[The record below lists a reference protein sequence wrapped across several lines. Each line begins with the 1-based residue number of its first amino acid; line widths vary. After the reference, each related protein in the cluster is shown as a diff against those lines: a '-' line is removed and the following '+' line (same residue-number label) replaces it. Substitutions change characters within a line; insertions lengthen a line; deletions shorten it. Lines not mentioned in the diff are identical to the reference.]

1 MTSIFQFL
9 ETQDQLS
16 LNELYSS
23 RWCCVAVLQSLSC
36 TARQIVL
43 RLIGIRVQV
52 AESFIHA
59 WFRPTLGRSNE
70 RAVLT
75 ALTYLKRLSII
86 GSAPIDPGKPSRPI
100 LTLNGMETDSTEVG
114 VGIHIGFAT
123 ALQQAWAS
131 SEEVPWERESRA
143 LLPPED
149 APSARTI
156 EKFASIRWNEI
167 LHFLVGTYNAP
178 TPDAKVVELLV
189 STGLLGLGSGR
200 DPLTGAP
207 LDEISDRKTRK
218 NELENT
224 QGRGPISFSVAAAI
238 AQQES
243 AALAQESTADRG
255 TEADGGPDEEEEDQ
269 EWVPKEERVSN
280 KEKIKGGAEEQMKK
294 SLKRKLPNM
303 GENFGETRSRS
314 SRLAFSTGAY
324 DLESSTTMKK
334 TKDNNQEK
342 DEKEED
348 DDDDDDNDDDN
359 GMSIDDNNNIDG
371 NGKKNILETHV
382 TRAGFEFLLKDT
394 SVQMWT
400 FLSDY
405 LATASARK
413 MSSADILAFL
423 FELSFCRVGEGY
435 AVSALTETQRRLL
448 EDLQSFGMIYVTRGH
463 KASRKVQIIE
473 DHLDSDNGRNPIA
486 SFFYPT
492 ALAVI
497 LTQPDAS
504 LSVSIAGQDFKLR
517 GGPSHHRQHDLASD
531 LQSQLSTDGTGGSS
545 NGNGLLAG
553 PLQSLTSSLDISSS
567 LQLVV
572 EKNFK
577 VYAYTSTDL
586 HLALLALFCRVE
598 LRLPNFVVATLT
610 RKSVLTAYERGITAR
625 QIAHFL
631 TQRVHPSMSARDL
644 GVPENIIDQLVIWQE
659 ERHRCVFLPGV
670 MVSGFETAAQF
681 RDCVTYAKDE
691 LQTLEW
697 ADESL
702 LAFIVE
708 KESAEA
714 IKQFMRMKGLA
725 KKPREG

>member
-1 MTSIFQFL
+1 MSSIFQFL
-9 ETQDQLS
+9 ETQDQSS
-16 LNELYSS
+16 LNELYNS
-23 RWCCVAVLQSLSC
+23 RWCCVAVLQSLSS

-43 RLIGIRVQV
+43 RLTGIRVQV
-52 AESFIHA
+52 AESFIHS

-100 LTLNGMETDSTEVG
+100 LTLNGMETDSSEVG

-156 EKFASIRWNEI
+156 EKYASIRWNEI

-218 NELENT
+218 NELDNT
-224 QGRGPISFSVAAAI
+224 LGRAPISFSVAAAI

-269 EWVPKEERVSN
+269 EWVPKEERVLN
-280 KEKIKGGAEEQMKK
+280 KGIIKKGRGEEQQMKK
-294 SLKRKLPNM
+294 SLKRKSP
-303 GENFGETRSRS
+303 GENVGEIRSRS

-324 DLESSTTMKK
+324 VLESSTTMKK
-334 TKDNNQEK
+334 TKDSNNQE
-342 DEKEED
+342 EEEED
-348 DDDDDDNDDDN
+348 DDDDDDDDDN
-359 GMSIDDNNNIDG
+359 CMSIDNNNDIDG

-448 EDLQSFGMIYVTRGH
+448 EDFQSFGMIYVTKV
-463 KASRKVQIIE
+463 KASKKAILIE
-473 DHLDSDNGRNPIA
+473 DHLDSDKDMNPIA

-504 LSVSIAGQDFKLR
+504 LSASIAGQDFKLR
-517 GGPSHHRQHDLASD
+517 GGQSHHRQHDFASD
-531 LQSQLSTDGTGGSS
+531 LQSQVSTDGTGGSS

-553 PLQSLTSSLDISSS
+553 PLQSLTSTLDISSS

-681 RDCVTYAKDE
+681 RDCVRYAKDE
-691 LQTLEW
+691 LKTLEW

-702 LAFIVE
+702 MAFIVE